1 MSARI
6 LIIEDEPAIRELIQ
20 VNLAHAGF
28 EVVSSE
34 YASEGKREIDYRL
47 PDLILLDWMLPD
59 FSGIE
64 LAKQLR
70 QDIRTRKLPIIM
82 LTARAEE
89 FDKLAG
95 FDAGADDY
103 ITKPFSPR
111 ELLAR
116 VKALLR
122 RTAPEASGVPI
133 TIGRLTLDPQS
144 FRVNAESESV
154 SLSPTEFRLL
164 HYMMSH
170 ADKVLSRS
178 KLLDE
183 VWGDH
188 VFIEERTVDVHIRR
202 LRLALQPHGC
212 EHMVETVRGGGY
224 RFAQTLRLADHPAK
238 RCGLACLLESG
249 ELGAC
254 PSRPGPCPL
263 GVLRHVAD
271 SAAALVAG
279 ATEQTRSADRAG
291 CLGRH
296 LLAAEP
302 DRAAQ

>member
-20 VNLAHAGF
+20 VNLSHAGF
-28 EVVSSE
+28 EVVTAE

-59 FSGIE
+59 FSGVE

-70 QDIRTRKLPIIM
+70 QDIRTKKLPIIM

-133 TIGRLTLDPQS
+133 TMIGLDVTHHAYVD
-144 FRVNAESESV
+144 RSV
-154 SLSPTEFRLL
+154 LP
-164 HYMMSH
+164 
-170 ADKVLSRS
+170 
-178 KLLDE
+178 
-183 VWGDH
+183 
-188 VFIEERTVDVHIRR
+188 
-202 LRLALQPHGC
+202 RLAALPGASARVATGVSPR
-212 EHMVETVRGGGY
+212 ERSSLIRAPTAVPTVRA
-224 RFAQTLRLADHPAK
+224 R
-238 RCGLACLLESG
+238 
-249 ELGAC
+249 
-254 PSRPGPCPL
+254 
-263 GVLRHVAD
+263 
-271 SAAALVAG
+271 
-279 ATEQTRSADRAG
+279 
-291 CLGRH
+291 
-296 LLAAEP
+296 
-302 DRAAQ
+302 